1 MMMVK
6 SDELLLLHAILEKS
20 DSTAIEYYKKWMSI
34 INLDDVEGG
43 SFRLLPLLYKRLSKT
58 SQDIPH
64 LEKLK
69 GIYRQSFYKNTL
81 LFHKFLTILVELE
94 KRGIPVIVLKG
105 IALVAAYYEDAG
117 IRPMSDADLFIREN
131 DVQRTLKYFKEQGW
145 LESNGSWLNKPVKH
159 IHSLDLISSDHYEMD
174 IHWRAF
180 YQCSWDRADE
190 GLWKQTEDVAFKGLR
205 IKILNPTQ
213 QVLHN
218 CAHGVRWNTISS
230 IRWVVDVLTV
240 LKTRSEAIDWDAL
253 VSEAASRNLSVT
265 MFYALIF
272 LKNEFNALVP
282 GDVLRRL
289 DLLPKDSR
297 EIRFFRVLT
306 APPNLRNRVYKKWL
320 VHSYSMGDVS
330 LLKKAAAFPDFI
342 AKALYQIPFYL
353 RKRIRQRKI
362 QRHSF

>member
-1 MMMVK
+1 MVK
-6 SDELLLLHAILEKS
+6 PDELLLLHAILEQS

-58 SQDIPH
+58 GQDLAH

-81 LFHKFLTILVELE
+81 LFHKFLTILAELE
-94 KRGIPVIVLKG
+94 KREIPVMVLKG
-105 IALVAAYYEDAG
+105 VALAAAYYKDTG
-117 IRPMSDADLFIREN
+117 MRPMSDADLFIREV

-145 LESNGSWLNKPVKH
+145 QERNGSWLDKPVKH
-159 IHSLDLISSDHYEMD
+159 IHSLDLISPDHYEMD

-180 YQCSWDRADE
+180 YQCSWDGADE
-190 GLWKQTEDVAFKGLR
+190 GLWKQTEDVSFKGVKV
-205 IKILNPTQ
+205 KILNPTQ
-213 QVLHN
+213 QILHN
-218 CAHGVRWNTISS
+218 CAHGVRWNAISS
-230 IRWVVDVLTV
+230 IRWIVDVLTV
-240 LKTRSEAIDWDAL
+240 LKLRSDAIDWEML
-253 VSEAASRNLSVT
+253 VSETASRNLSLT
-265 MFYALIF
+265 MFYALNY
-272 LKNEFNALVP
+272 LKNEFDAPVPDDALNHL
-282 GDVLRRL
+282 DRL
-289 DLLPKDSR
+289 PRDSR

-330 LLKKAAAFPDFI
+330 FLRKAAAFPDFV
-342 AKALYQIPFYL
+342 AKAFYQVPFYI
-353 RKRIRQRKI
+353 RKRIRERKI